1 MCVFFKYFGFFY
13 HPSYFFK
20 RVSSLGLFP
29 SLILC
34 RVRGQQRILLYVQTT
49 EGLSTAFPLV
59 KLSVSFISYEIL
71 SMLHLSSLFLQQGK
85 IFFYESSEFWIELLT
100 TTPEDDNNSLVK
112 ISYTALAD
120 NNSILLEVVS
130 LF

>member
-1 MCVFFKYFGFFY
+1 M
-13 HPSYFFK
+13 
-20 RVSSLGLFP
+20 
-29 SLILC
+29 
-34 RVRGQQRILLYVQTT
+34 
-49 EGLSTAFPLV
+49 
-59 KLSVSFISYEIL
+59 
-71 SMLHLSSLFLQQGK
+71 
-85 IFFYESSEFWIELLT
+85 FFYESSEFWIELLT

>member
-1 MCVFFKYFGFFY
+1 M
-13 HPSYFFK
+13 
-20 RVSSLGLFP
+20 
-29 SLILC
+29 
-34 RVRGQQRILLYVQTT
+34 RGQQRILLYVQTT
-49 EGLSTAFPLV
+49 EGLSAAFPLV

-130 LF
+130 LFLTIYRLPCHNLVQ